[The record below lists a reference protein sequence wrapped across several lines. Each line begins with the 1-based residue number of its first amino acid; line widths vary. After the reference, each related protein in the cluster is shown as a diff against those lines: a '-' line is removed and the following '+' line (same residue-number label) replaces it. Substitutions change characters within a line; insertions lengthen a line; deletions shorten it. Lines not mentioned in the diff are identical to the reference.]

1 MFLNQILRI
10 SGMGLGLC
18 LLAATAQ
25 IQAFEAVIQI
35 APGTLNIGSSSE
47 VVTVHTDI
55 AYGDVVAYSV
65 QLNGV
70 PIQSWKADDRGNFV
84 AKFNSAAVKSLD
96 GLVIGGDNELILI
109 GATTDGDAFVGSDW
123 IRVIEIMPRKR

>member
-1 MFLNQILRI
+1 MISRQI
-10 SGMGLGLC
+10 SQMAGMALGVC
-18 LLAATAQ
+18 LVVAAAQ
-25 IQAFEAVIQI
+25 IQAFEAVIQV

-47 VVTVHTDI
+47 VVTVHTDV

-84 AKFNSAAVKSLD
+84 AKFDSTAVKSLD
-96 GLVIGGDNELILI
+96 GLAIGGDNELILI
-109 GATTDGDAFVGSDW
+109 GATTDGDSFVGSDW
-123 IRVIEIMPRKR
+123 IRVIDILPRKR